1 MSATVPCA
9 HCGLPAPAS
18 SSSAGDPSFCCRG
31 CRTVWELVHEAGLSN
46 YYALRERLEPDA
58 EAGAARAEHAA
69 EDPAYAHLDDPAV
82 LASLGDRPGHAELH
96 LVGLHCAACV
106 WLIERLPAVLDGV
119 LAARVDF
126 GSARLWIDWDPA
138 QLRLSEIAAFLHRA
152 GYELAVID
160 AEAEQ
165 ARRRERRVELIR
177 IAVAGASAGNVM
189 LVSVALYAGLLSSM
203 EAEWSR
209 FFELAALLLSL
220 PAVLYGALPFYRAAW
235 ASLRLGRLHID
246 LPIALGLLG
255 GFAASVIATLRQT
268 GEIYFDSVSL
278 LVFLLLLGRF
288 VQRRGQQWALSRTD
302 LLQRLL
308 PARARR
314 ILADGGR
321 EDCSASALTLGERI
335 EVRAGERI
343 PADARITA
351 GRASIDAS
359 SLTGES
365 LPQAA
370 EVGDLVLAGTLA
382 VDGRCEL
389 EVVAVGADTRI
400 GSLAAR
406 ILEADRERAPIQ
418 RAVDRISGY
427 FVAAVIGLAV
437 LGGVAWWFV
446 DPSRVF
452 AVVVALLVVSCPCAL
467 GLATPVALA
476 VARGRAAERGIL
488 FASAAALESL
498 AKVETAVFDKTG
510 TLTEGTLEVR
520 SQHLVDERWSAA
532 QLGAILLAVEGD
544 SGHPI
549 AQALRR
555 HAELEPARA
564 VAELRSLH
572 EQIGRG
578 REAELELDGELVR
591 VRVGSLGW
599 IGAGER
605 FGDALGR
612 ALELGHTPVLVEI
625 DGRPSVLLALAD
637 RPRADAPLAL
647 ARLRALGVKLAIRS
661 GDHPAAVA
669 AVAAELGIEDFA
681 GAMTPEAKAH
691 ELATTPRAAMIGDG
705 VNDAAA
711 MRAASVGVA
720 VRGGAEVALRSADV
734 HLAHPGLGEVADLF
748 EGARRTMKVI
758 RRNLG
763 FSLVYNLVFASA
775 ALAGLIDPLAAAI
788 LMPISSLSVVLSSA
802 LSRSFDREARAAEEQ
817 RPEPAPSPSS
827 SGSVQSLHAKPTVL
841 PAQSL

>member
-9 HCGLPAPAS
+9 HCGLPAPS
-18 SSSAGDPSFCCRG
+18 GESPSFCCRG

-46 YYALRERLEPDA
+46 YYSLRDRLDPDA
-58 EAGAARAEHAA
+58 EPGAARADHAA

-82 LASLGDRPGHAELH
+82 LASLGEPGHAELH
-96 LVGLHCAACV
+96 LIGLHCAACV

-119 LAARVDF
+119 IAARVDY
-126 GSARLWIDWDPA
+126 GSARLWIDWDPER
-138 QLRLSEIAAFLHRA
+138 LRLSEIAAFLHRA
-152 GYELAVID
+152 GYEVAVID

-165 ARRRERRVELIR
+165 ARRRERRSELIR

-189 LVSVALYAGLLSSM
+189 LVSVALYAGVLSSM
-203 EAEWSR
+203 EAHWSR
-209 FFELAALLLSL
+209 FFEVAALVLSL

-235 ASLRLGRLHID
+235 ASLRVGRLHID

-255 GFAASVIATLRQT
+255 GFAASVIATARQT
-268 GEIYFDSVSL
+268 GEVYFDSVSL

-314 ILADGGR
+314 ILVDGRR
-321 EDCSASALTLGERI
+321 EDCSASALAIGERI
-335 EVRAGERI
+335 EVVAGDRI

-351 GRASIDAS
+351 GQVSIDAS

-365 LPQAA
+365 LPQTV
-370 EVGDLVLAGTLA
+370 EVGDLVLAGTVA

-389 EVVAVGADTRI
+389 EVVAVGASTRI

-427 FVAAVIGLAV
+427 FVAAVLALAV
-437 LGGVAWWFV
+437 LGGLAWWFV

-452 AVVVALLVVSCPCAL
+452 AVVVSLLVISCPCAL

-488 FASAAALESL
+488 FASAAALEAL

-510 TLTEGTLEVR
+510 TLTEARLAVGGTVA
-520 SQHLVDERWSAA
+520 SSGHWSEE
-532 QLGAILLAVEGD
+532 QLAAILLAVEGD

-555 HAELEPARA
+555 YAERVSPRMRA
-564 VAELRSLH
+564 KLVSLH
-572 EQIGRG
+572 DRIGRG
-578 REAELELDGELVR
+578 REAELEIDGMVVR
-591 VRVGSLGW
+591 VRVGSLAW
-599 IGAGER
+599 IGRNLDHTGH
-605 FGDALGR
+605 FGDALEHTL
-612 ALELGHTPVLVEI
+612 ALGHTPVLIEI
-625 DGRPSVLLALAD
+625 DGHAVALIGLAD
-637 RPRADAPLAL
+637 RLRDDASVAL
-647 ARLRALGVKLAIRS
+647 DRLRALGVKLAIRS

-669 AVAAELGIEDFA
+669 SVARELGIDDFA
-681 GAMTPEAKAH
+681 GAMTPEAKAE
-691 ELATTPRAAMIGDG
+691 ELARTRSAAMIGDG

-734 HLAHPGLGEVADLF
+734 HLAHPGVGEVADLF
-748 EGARRTMKVI
+748 AGARRTMRVI

-763 FSLVYNLVFASA
+763 FSLIYNVVFASA
-775 ALAGLIDPLAAAI
+775 ALAGWIDPLAAAI
-788 LMPISSLSVVLSSA
+788 LMPISSLTVLLSSA
-802 LSRSFDREARAAEEQ
+802 ISRSFDREPRAAQEQ
-817 RPEPAPSPSS
+817 RPEANSS
-827 SGSVQSLHAKPTVL
+827 LSREPPLQSLHAARTVV
-841 PAQSL
+841 PSQSL